1 MLDEQLQAETARFRE
16 EKRFLDQYA
25 ARHLSGQES
34 VSGQNQASISSP
46 QNDEDRR
53 FRHLEPVWWN
63 WRSPL
68 PLVDRALSPEQLA
81 KQSQP
86 RVLAAFEGDR
96 GPFVVERRVG
106 AGRIVLFTSGV
117 TSPWNLLRGSGAMYL
132 FHRASCQLMEGTLPL
147 RNSIAGQKITLPV
160 ERRGDV
166 RYWVLRPSGVKEP
179 LSVDAIGANVSGEQA
194 ESANAASAANL
205 LDEIPF
211 AVNGAESESLLSAI
225 SISDLQ
231 QKLGHDDV
239 RILGADEPIRLEG
252 GARRG
257 QDLWKLFG
265 WLVLGCLLLEMLVL
279 AWPKLGQKKP
289 QGVQA

>member
-1 MLDEQLQAETARFRE
+1 
-16 EKRFLDQYA
+16 
-25 ARHLSGQES
+25 
-34 VSGQNQASISSP
+34 
-46 QNDEDRR
+46 
-53 FRHLEPVWWN
+53 
-63 WRSPL
+63 
-68 PLVDRALSPEQLA
+68 
-81 KQSQP
+81 
-86 RVLAAFEGDR
+86 
-96 GPFVVERRVG
+96 
-106 AGRIVLFTSGV
+106 
-117 TSPWNLLRGSGAMYL
+117 MYL

-179 LSVDAIGANVSGEQA
+179 LSVDAIGANVSGVTLRRPLMAGSYVITSEQA

-265 WLVLGCLLLEMLVL
+265 WLVLGCLLFEMLVL